1 MERGKIKM
9 RILVLRKIMLQ
20 NYVQTY
26 TIYINIYIYI
36 LKVQDSRKNSN
47 LLNVQ
52 YRENSME
59 NCVH

>member
-26 TIYINIYIYI
+26 TIYIYIYI

-47 LLNVQ
+47 SLNVQ